1 MGLLD
6 EYTKI
11 TCEKYEK
18 VSDDNRKCQ
27 HYGKGGRCKLP
38 TEFMCVEWLKLNANK
53 KTKEE
58 RDNRIELEIPSDKK
72 VEENK
77 DSNGNDVKLERPRVV
92 IARTGKNIQPYV
104 IPEDEIEKLKLKG
117 MEIRLSAEEFDE
129 DVWIVPK
136 ETEQSDKRLEI
147 TYDDAATLCTILSV
161 FPDSKVVRLRRKPLK
176 K

>member
-18 VSDDNRKCQ
+18 ISDDSRKCK
-27 HYGKGGRCKLP
+27 YYVKGGHCKLP
-38 TEFMCVEWLKLNANK
+38 NEFMCIEWMKLNANK
-53 KTKEE
+53 KSKEE
-58 RDNRIELEIPSDKK
+58 IDNRIELEIPSEKK

-77 DSNGNDVKLERPRVV
+77 DVKLERPRVV
-92 IARTGKNIQPYV
+92 IARTGKNIQPYI
-104 IPEDEIEKLKLKG
+104 IPEEEIEKLKLKG
-117 MEIRLSAEEFDE
+117 MEIRLSADEFDE

-176 K
+176 KSV

>member
-6 EYTKI
+6 EYIKI

-18 VSDDNRKCQ
+18 ASDDNRRCT

-53 KTKEE
+53 KNKEDK
-58 RDNRIELEIPSDKK
+58 DNRIELEIPSDKK

-77 DSNGNDVKLERPRVV
+77 DVKLERPRVV
-92 IARTGKNIQPYV
+92 IARTGKNIQPYI
-104 IPEDEIEKLKLKG
+104 IPEEEIKKLKLKG
-117 MEIRLSAEEFDE
+117 MEVRLSADEFDE
-129 DVWIVPK
+129 DVWIVPE
-136 ETEQSDKRLEI
+136 ETSQSDKRLEI

-161 FPDSKVVRLRRKPLK
+161 FPDSKVVRLRRKPIK
-176 K
+176 

>member
-11 TCEKYEK
+11 TCDKYEK
-18 VSDDNRKCQ
+18 VSDDNKRCI
-27 HYGKGGRCKLP
+27 HYGKGGQCKLP
-38 TEFMCVEWLKLNANK
+38 TEFMCIEWMKLNANK
-53 KTKEE
+53 ENKESLK
-58 RDNRIELEIPSDKK
+58 DNRTELEIPSTKK
-72 VEENK
+72 IE
-77 DSNGNDVKLERPRVV
+77 GNIGLERPRVV
-92 IARTGKNIQPYV
+92 IARTGKKTEPYV
-104 IPEDEIEKLKLKG
+104 IPEEEINKLKLKG

-136 ETEQSDKRLEI
+136 ETDQSDKRLEI